1 MREKLQLVDV
11 ISGTSPEFSQPELDC
26 YQSWMIHVI
35 RTQTF
40 PEN

>member
-11 ISGTSPEFSQPELDC
+11 ITGTSPEFSQPELDC
-26 YQSWMIHVI
+26 YRTWMIHVI
-35 RTQTF
+35 CTQTF